1 MCKYV
6 REEYWTEHIT
16 AYLVLCGEPEMC
28 HTELEGSH
36 SLFVLIL
43 LEPPT
48 VYSPWQK
55 GNTVTFLS
63 FSCCDACS
71 MFTVHC
77 LFTVY
82 PLVLCDAVRTSL
94 SSRLPQIKFPQ

>member
-43 LEPPT
+43 L
-48 VYSPWQK
+48 
-55 GNTVTFLS
+55 
-63 FSCCDACS
+63 
-71 MFTVHC
+71 
-77 LFTVY
+77 
-82 PLVLCDAVRTSL
+82 
-94 SSRLPQIKFPQ
+94 